1 MRLMT
6 TPMAAGGERGHA
18 PFVPETFSF
27 PRNVSPQIAV
37 RIAQA
42 EAGGLQEVVFMLF
55 DQKTLDVWR
64 EAARAAGLQ
73 EVEGGSGSDG
83 EL

>member
-1 MRLMT
+1 
-6 TPMAAGGERGHA
+6 MAL
-18 PFVPETFSF
+18 
-27 PRNVSPQIAV
+27 
-37 RIAQA
+37 A
-42 EAGGLQEVVFMLF
+42 EAGGLEEVAFMLF

-73 EVEGGSGSDG
+73 EAEGGSSGDG